1 MSRDI
6 AHKALI
12 QARNANTRQFFGTT
26 VKITIFPTMPNKVL
40 IIGAGGVANVVAQ
53 KCAQNSDVF
62 GELLIA
68 SRTESKAKT
77 ISGFTH

>member
-1 MSRDI
+1 
-6 AHKALI
+6 
-12 QARNANTRQFFGTT
+12 
-26 VKITIFPTMPNKVL
+26 MPNKVL